1 MWQQSSLTADTCRST
16 PLAKPHDTAASAKAV
31 PHTAALRTPQ
41 HSAHRSTLHTDL
53 PRGAVLSAEIR
64 HHKLNEAP
72 RELQAI
78 EDDDTAAD
86 NIDDAQSLIC
96 EFGAEQGNNCRNT

>member
-1 MWQQSSLTADTCRST
+1 MPQYPSPRGVAAKFPYRGHLPQYPLGKAARYCGKRKGST
-16 PLAKPHDTAASAKAV
+16 
-31 PHTAALRTPQ
+31 
-41 HSAHRSTLHTDL
+41 AHRSTPHTDL

-86 NIDDAQSLIC
+86 NIDDAQGLIC